1 MTYLFMILA
10 FVTGLFVQYLII
22 LSIVLIHE
30 LGHFLM
36 ARLLGWRIE
45 KLMLWFFGG
54 VMVTDEHLSRP
65 IYEEFLVVI
74 AGPLQHVFIHIGLFY
89 FGDLLLGE
97 QLLTEAYQYNIWILL
112 FNLIPI
118 WPLDGGKCVQLGLT
132 SLFPFKTAYQAML
145 IVSLCFIIGIL
156 IVGSLYMILTMSGI
170 VLGIFL
176 LQENIVEW
184 KRRHYIFM
192 RFLLNRSQSKQK
204 SRKQIV
210 EVEPSTSLYHVF
222 TLFKRS
228 SHYQLKI
235 RQWDEAVIE
244 ENEALAFFFKGH
256 TAQPT
261 IRDMIYFKEMN

>member
-1 MTYLFMILA
+1 
-10 FVTGLFVQYLII
+10 
-22 LSIVLIHE
+22 
-30 LGHFLM
+30 HFLM

-74 AGPLQHVFIHIGLFY
+74 AGPLQHVFIYIGLFY

-176 LQENIVEW
+176 L
-184 KRRHYIFM
+184 
-192 RFLLNRSQSKQK
+192 NRSQSKQK
-204 SRKQIV
+204 SKKQIV